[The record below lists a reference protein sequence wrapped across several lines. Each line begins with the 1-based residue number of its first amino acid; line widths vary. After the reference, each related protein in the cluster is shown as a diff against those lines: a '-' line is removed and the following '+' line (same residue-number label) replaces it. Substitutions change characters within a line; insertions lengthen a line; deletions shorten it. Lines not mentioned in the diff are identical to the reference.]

1 MRRYHVETLIDNAQK
16 YFYIRDCETMDIVLL
31 PSKYL
36 KHKVK
41 YKSPNTVRRSAF
53 SICYYLEYLKEI
65 PMEITDVYGL
75 DFEKQ
80 NEHFTGFLY
89 WLKAGNHRASNNL
102 TPITTEPVTHTWK
115 MCSGSFFIYRGTDEQ
130 FDSLKVLS
138 YNYHI
143 TPNAVG
149 VKKTMRYQA
158 FKGYLKAEERKVR
171 PAEHE
176 EITEILKACTNCRDQ
191 LLILLIAET
200 GFRIG
205 EISVLITFT
214 ILIMN
219 TTW

>member
-1 MRRYHVETLIDNAQK
+1 M
-16 YFYIRDCETMDIVLL
+16 
-31 PSKYL
+31 
-36 KHKVK
+36 
-41 YKSPNTVRRSAF
+41 
-53 SICYYLEYLKEI
+53 
-65 PMEITDVYGL
+65 
-75 DFEKQ
+75 
-80 NEHFTGFLY
+80 
-89 WLKAGNHRASNNL
+89 
-102 TPITTEPVTHTWK
+102 
-115 MCSGSFFIYRGTDEQ
+115 
-130 FDSLKVLS
+130 
-138 YNYHI
+138 
-143 TPNAVG
+143 
-149 VKKTMRYQA
+149 KKTMRYQA